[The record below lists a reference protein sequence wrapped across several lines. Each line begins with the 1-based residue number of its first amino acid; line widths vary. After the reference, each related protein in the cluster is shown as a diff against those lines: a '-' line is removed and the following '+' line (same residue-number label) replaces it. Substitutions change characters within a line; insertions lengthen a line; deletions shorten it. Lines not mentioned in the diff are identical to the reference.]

1 MEMIRKGKWRMA
13 VVDIDDSVCK
23 DSKARKIEIK
33 GIPVSHGNKFLA
45 VLDSPLIRF
54 QTQEFY
60 GF

>member
-1 MEMIRKGKWRMA
+1 MDTIKKWDVRYA
-13 VVDIDDSVCK
+13 
-23 DSKARKIEIK
+23 KIEIK